1 MYNLYI
7 NNNFFMEF
15 NSFREIYDDKHKR
28 TNLQFVKKDMLGK
41 IDKKIFTPYAG
52 NRLSIQELTIK
63 DENNNEIKNIKQ
75 TEQKLIIFDNI
86 GINITGELVIG
97 FYYND

>member
-28 TNLQFVKKDMLGK
+28 TNL
-41 IDKKIFTPYAG
+41 
-52 NRLSIQELTIK
+52 
-63 DENNNEIKNIKQ
+63 
-75 TEQKLIIFDNI
+75 
-86 GINITGELVIG
+86 
-97 FYYND
+97 